1 MILPNGEKCQRGI
14 CRLALE
20 SAFEPTQLRRMA
32 MPELKARRK
41 ARKLSLEKLAAA
53 VGLSTSQV
61 QRFET
66 GEREPR
72 KIDLENLARVLECSI
87 SDLIEAEPAPAA
99 PVYEKLLPIP
109 VAGRTA
115 AGIFREVVEFDDA
128 EPEYVFEPE
137 DEDFPKARRFAL
149 TVEGDSM
156 NAADPPIPDGARA
169 ICVDFEQTGQPL
181 LDGMIVVLQ
190 RTREG
195 GHLREWSVKEVELHD
210 DEVWFCPRSTN
221 KKHKPIRVPNNPSA
235 VEWNSME
242 VIGLVRDVSM
252 RVRPGL
258 RRRADRS

>member
-1 MILPNGEKCQRGI
+1 MNLPFGETSQLGI
-14 CRLALE
+14 RQTALDGGLPSLE
-20 SAFEPTQLRRMA
+20 LRRMA
-32 MPELKARRK
+32 MPELKRRRK
-41 ARKLSLEKLAAA
+41 AHKLTLEKLAAA

-61 QRFET
+61 QRFES
-66 GEREPR
+66 GDREPR
-72 KIDLENLARVLECSI
+72 LIDLEKLAHELNCTVA
-87 SDLIEAEPAPAA
+87 DLIAEEAPPAA

-109 VAGRTA
+109 LAGRTA
-115 AGIFREVVEFDDA
+115 AGVFREVVEFDDA

-156 NAADPPIPDGARA
+156 NAADPPIPNGSRV
-169 ICVDFEQTGQPL
+169 ICVDFEQTGQPF
-181 LDGMIVVLQ
+181 LDGMIVVVQ

-210 DEVWFCPRSTN
+210 NEVWFCPRSTN
-221 KKHKPIRVPNNPSA
+221 KKHKPVKVPNNPKA

-252 RVRPGL
+252 RVRPKL
-258 RRRADRS
+258 HR